1 MAEAEAQVIPF
12 TAPGTEAP
20 APEERPVLVVDLG
33 GQYAQLIAR
42 RVREAR
48 VYSELV
54 GHRISAAE
62 VRRRNPLALILSG
75 GPASVYAEG
84 APSLDPAIFELG
96 VPTLGIC
103 YGMQLM
109 ALDLGGSVEATNSSE
124 YGKADIVAEES
135 GLFHDLPAEQTV
147 WMSHGDSVTAPPAGA
162 RVVARSSSSPI
173 AAFEDP
179 DRALYGVQFH
189 PEVVHTQHGQ
199 QILKNFL
206 YDLAAAPPAWTPAA
220 VIEEQV
226 ERIRAQVGSERVIC
240 GLSGGVDS
248 AVAALLVHKAVGD
261 QLTCVFVDHGL
272 LRANEAEQV
281 VETFSGHFHVPL
293 VHVQA
298 QERFLSRLAG
308 VEDPEQKRKIVG
320 EEFIRVF
327 EQEAGQLGD
336 VRFLVQGTLY
346 SDVIESGG
354 GEDGVAAKIKSH
366 HNVGGL
372 PADMR
377 MELVEPLRLLFKDE
391 VRRVGEELGLPE
403 DMRMELV
410 EPLRALFKDE
420 VRRVG
425 EELGLPEALVW
436 RHPFPGPGLAIRII
450 GDVTDERLEI
460 LREADAILLDEVR
473 KAGLYRE
480 LWQCFAV
487 LPAIRSVGVQG
498 DERTYGYPIVIR
510 AVTSEDAMTA
520 DWARLPYDVL
530 EAISSR
536 TTNEIPAVNR
546 VALDLSSKPPAT
558 IEWE

>member
-1 MAEAEAQVIPF
+1 MGEPAEVITFPGAE
-12 TAPGTEAP
+12 P
-20 APEERPVLVVDLG
+20 APEERPVLVLDFG
-33 GQYAQLIAR
+33 GQYSQLNAR

-54 GHRISAAE
+54 SHRLAPEEIA
-62 VRRRNPLALILSG
+62 RRDPAALILSG

-84 APSLDPAIFELG
+84 APLADPGIFELG

-109 ALDLGGSVEATNSSE
+109 ARELGGTVEANDVSE
-124 YGKADIVAEES
+124 YGKADVELDGSAA
-135 GLFHDLPAEQTV
+135 LFHDLAPEQVV
-147 WMSHGDSVTAPPAGA
+147 WMSHRDSVTAAPTGA
-162 RVVARSSSSPI
+162 RVTASSETTPI

-179 DRALYGVQFH
+179 DRRLYGVQFH
-189 PEVVHTQHGQ
+189 PEVVHTPQGQ
-199 QILKNFL
+199 RILEAFL
-206 YDLAAAPPAWTPAA
+206 YDVAGAPPAWTPAA

-272 LRANEAEQV
+272 LRENEAEQV
-281 VETFSGHFHVPL
+281 VETFGHHFHVPL
-293 VHVQA
+293 VHVDA
-298 QERFLSRLAG
+298 RERFLTRLAG
-308 VEDPEQKRKIVG
+308 VAEPEEKRAIVG

-327 EQEAGQLGD
+327 EEEALQLSPAARPDSDHTALGD

-354 GEDGVAAKIKSH
+354 DVGVAAKIKSH

-372 PADMR
+372 PEDMQ
-377 MELVEPLRLLFKDE
+377 MELVEPLRSLFKDE
-391 VRRVGEELGLPE
+391 VRRVGEQLGLPE
-403 DMRMELV
+403 RM
-410 EPLRALFKDE
+410 
-420 VRRVG
+420 
-425 EELGLPEALVW
+425 VW

-450 GDVTDERLEI
+450 GDVTEERLAI
-460 LREADAILLDEVR
+460 LRTADAILLEEVR
-473 KAGLYRE
+473 RAGLYGE

-487 LPAIRSVGVQG
+487 LPAVRSVGVQG
-498 DERTYGYPIVIR
+498 DERTYAYPVVIR

-520 DWARLPYDVL
+520 DWARLPYELLDTI
-530 EAISSR
+530 ASR
-536 TTNEIPAVNR
+536 IVNEVPGVNR
-546 VALDLSSKPPAT
+546 VALDLTSKPPAT